1 MIYTLSKKIVLC
13 LALFLSVWFS
23 FADTDITSFWS
34 AEWRDQGMIKNNI
47 EKTSCEF
54 KNWACCRWN
63 SCQQIFPNCLEWTT
77 VVIKWCDVNCN
88 VISECKKIKTKSK
101 DEQKIEIEKTKEEKV
116 RETLTKSFNIK
127 TENKSKDEIL
137 NSVKTVK
144 VEKINNIW
152 SKLESVLEKTENLN
166 YNSTKLKWYIE
177 GLNNIKY
184 GLNQDN
190 LSIAEK
196 KKYNIQ
202 LKNTMNNIKQ
212 ELDNI
217 KRTYSSL

>member
-13 LALFLSVWFS
+13 LALFLSVWIS

-47 EKTSCEF
+47 EKSSCEL
-54 KNWACCRWN
+54 KNWACCRWDMCIADDRLVLCA
-63 SCQQIFPNCLEWTT
+63 SWETYVT
-77 VVIKWCDVNCN
+77 VWCDQNCSS
-88 VISECKKIKTKSK
+88 IIKCKKIGTSTKE
-101 DEQKIEIEKTKEEKV
+101 EQKVKTKEEKV
-116 RETLTKSFNIK
+116 RETLTKNFNIK

-177 GLNNIKY
+177 SLNNVKY

-202 LKNTMNNIKQ
+202 LKNTMNNIKL

-217 KRTYSSL
+217 KKTYK